1 MLVLHY
7 LCKTNSANG
16 MRKSLS
22 ARLTYRIMAVVMA
35 MMVIITGVVYMTV
48 KQYMLDEAKQRYES
62 VLLDYHEE
70 LRRHLAYIYVATR
83 NNVHDIE
90 RDISKPE
97 EMFAH
102 VERITKD
109 NPTIVCCALLFE
121 PDYYKDRERGFIA
134 CARRLADGS
143 VRVVQIDSTYRRY
156 YDEAWFRQP
165 LKNDADDWTEVY
177 FESPQFAGS
186 EEPRL
191 LTTFLVP
198 IHNAEG
204 RPVALLCADLSL
216 EWLRNEMMED
226 VEKVNK
232 KFESGSLK
240 HKSYSFIIDRHGH
253 YIIHPDKSRMLTDT
267 LASASMLEGERGA
280 TKAVIDGV
288 ESWLYY
294 RTVKHV
300 EWTIVIAVPKEVIL
314 QNGRMLNVIIL
325 AVMAVGLA
333 VIYLFCRRQIKEVA
347 DPVAAQQAVMEREM
361 NIAHNIQKAMLP
373 SEFTPRPLTSP
384 HAPLTSH
391 LSPLLIHATQTPALD
406 VGGDLYDYCLRDNR
420 LYFCIGDVSGKG
432 VPAALL
438 MAVVQTMFH
447 NEAKYATR
455 ASDIVAALN
464 DIVSA
469 EQNTTGFFVTMFVGI
484 LDLTTGLLDYCNAG
498 HEIPEL
504 VRDGALV
511 DIPAKPNIPVGA
523 LDDWAFEGQQQQL
536 QQGDLL
542 FLYTDGLSEAENVD
556 QQLFGRKRVEEL
568 VLEYGHGTPQQLID
582 DMMQAVHQHAG
593 SAVQND
599 DITMLAIR
607 IEHLAWSVEP
617 LEVRAVMDEMDHV
630 TAYVVDAAQQAGM
643 SELETKRLRLAV
655 EEVAANIVNYSGATS
670 IRMAAAVDNG
680 QLVVTIMDDGQ
691 PFDPTTADATD
702 LSIPADQRPP
712 GGMGIVLLR
721 QMTDS
726 QEYEYRSGR
735 NVLTVRKKL

>member
-1 MLVLHY
+1 
-7 LCKTNSANG
+7 
-16 MRKSLS
+16 
-22 ARLTYRIMAVVMA
+22 
-35 MMVIITGVVYMTV
+35 
-48 KQYMLDEAKQRYES
+48 
-62 VLLDYHEE
+62 
-70 LRRHLAYIYVATR
+70 
-83 NNVHDIE
+83 
-90 RDISKPE
+90 
-97 EMFAH
+97 
-102 VERITKD
+102 
-109 NPTIVCCALLFE
+109 
-121 PDYYKDRERGFIA
+121 
-134 CARRLADGS
+134 
-143 VRVVQIDSTYRRY
+143 
-156 YDEAWFRQP
+156 
-165 LKNDADDWTEVY
+165 
-177 FESPQFAGS
+177 
-186 EEPRL
+186 
-191 LTTFLVP
+191 
-198 IHNAEG
+198 
-204 RPVALLCADLSL
+204 
-216 EWLRNEMMED
+216 
-226 VEKVNK
+226 
-232 KFESGSLK
+232 
-240 HKSYSFIIDRHGH
+240 
-253 YIIHPDKSRMLTDT
+253 
-267 LASASMLEGERGA
+267 
-280 TKAVIDGV
+280 
-288 ESWLYY
+288 
-294 RTVKHV
+294 
-300 EWTIVIAVPKEVIL
+300 
-314 QNGRMLNVIIL
+314 
-325 AVMAVGLA
+325 
-333 VIYLFCRRQIKEVA
+333 
-347 DPVAAQQAVMEREM
+347 
-361 NIAHNIQKAMLP
+361 
-373 SEFTPRPLTSP
+373 
-384 HAPLTSH
+384 
-391 LSPLLIHATQTPALD
+391 
-406 VGGDLYDYCLRDNR
+406 
-420 LYFCIGDVSGKG
+420 

-630 TAYVVDAAQQAGM
+630 TDYVVDAAQQAGM

>member
-1 MLVLHY
+1 
-7 LCKTNSANG
+7 

-35 MMVIITGVVYMTV
+35 MMAIITGVVYMTV
-48 KQYMLDEAKQRYES
+48 KEYMLDEAKQRYES

-70 LRRHLAYIYVATR
+70 LRRHLADIYVATR

-90 RDISKPE
+90 RDIDKPE

-102 VERITKD
+102 VERITKG
-109 NPTIVCCALLFE
+109 NPTIVCCTLLFE
-121 PDYYKDRERGFIA
+121 ADYYKDRERGFIA
-134 CARRLADGS
+134 CARREADGS

-156 YDEAWFRQP
+156 YEEAWFRQP
-165 LKNDADDWTEVY
+165 LENDTDDWTEVY
-177 FESPQFAGS
+177 FESPQFAGN

-240 HKSYSFIIDRHGH
+240 HKSYSFVIDRHGH

-267 LASASMLEGERGA
+267 LASASMLKGERGA
-280 TKAVIDGV
+280 MKAVIDGV

-300 EWTIVIAVPKEVIL
+300 DWTIVIAVPKEVIL

-325 AVMAVGLA
+325 TVMAVGLA

-373 SEFTPRPLTSP
+373 SEFTHHPSP
-384 HAPLTSH
+384 TTHHP
-391 LSPLLIHATQTPALD
+391 SPNTHHPTPITIHATQTPALD

-523 LDDWAFEGQQQQL
+523 LDDWVFEGQQQQL

-556 QQLFGRKRVEEL
+556 KQLFGRKRVEEL
-568 VLEYGHGTPQQLID
+568 VQEYGHGTPQQLID

-607 IEHLAWSVEP
+607 IEHLTWSVEP
-617 LEVRAVMDEMDHV
+617 LEVRAVMEEMDHM
-630 TAYVVDAAQQAGM
+630 TDYVVDAAQQAGM

-670 IRMAAAVDNG
+670 IRLVAAVDNG
-680 QLVVTIMDDGQ
+680 QLVVTIMDNGQ

-735 NVLTVRKKL
+735 NVLTVRKKVRR